1 MSFSSASDICAR
13 RFRSRDRDAQV
24 ATTSLKDSSH
34 SPNMR
39 HGFQIG
45 EEGHTT
51 LECKRCRDI
60 VFPAVKLLPTEIGR
74 PSISANENLF
84 IARERESSIVGAKP
98 DTGHCSLGFR
108 CSAWAPGACRSDFER
123 R

>member
-24 ATTSLKDSSH
+24 ARTSVTDSSH

-39 HGFQIG
+39 HGFHIG
-45 EEGHTT
+45 EEGHTA
-51 LECKRCRDI
+51 LECERCIDI
-60 VFPAVKLLPTEIGR
+60 VFTAVKLLLIEIR
-74 PSISANENLF
+74 RASISANENLF
-84 IARERESSIVGAKP
+84 IAHERESSIVGAKP

-108 CSAWAPGACRSDFER
+108 CSAWAPGACRPDFGR